1 MALVLAGTVASVA
14 RSDEQA
20 SFHGRVWMGADG
32 LVDAVTRD
40 GEAGPAGFESAPVV
54 DVGDAV
60 IYPGLID
67 LHSHLG
73 YNTLPLWV
81 DPKQTEPYKHHDIWP
96 NEPTYQPALSW
107 TSWTL
112 ATRAPETVLAYV
124 QARALIGGTTTIQ
137 GWPGMSRKPTNM
149 LVRSVDDDALG
160 PVKDPVLVSTL
171 RLKLADLTA
180 RAPRMAG
187 RIFIYHCGE
196 GQPGSNVV
204 KEFEDLDTAGC
215 LQPGLVAVH
224 CSALDATHF
233 ARWRAAAAPAEGG
246 TAGTV
251 VWSPFSNLWLYGL
264 STDVPAVLAN
274 GLGVSL
280 GTDWG
285 PSGTR
290 NLLGELKVARL
301 WSDKQGWGL
310 SDHDL
315 ARMVTCVPGDTVARA
330 WQVPLGRLEPGA
342 LADVVV
348 VARRRPDV
356 WENLVTARE
365 RDVVLVVVGGRAR
378 SGTATLM
385 AGAGERLGAA
395 VPVGT
400 TSRRIGLRRPDD
412 PEVRWPWADIR
423 ARLNAVRA
431 DAATNPPSGPSGTG
445 TGDAPEDGAGTG
457 DPPGSPA
464 LVVQLDMP
472 GAPGETAGPP
482 PRGTTVKIPPI
493 EPLHHNDRWLA
504 SIAGRG
510 FHGGV
515 LEDLAAFYR

>member
-1 MALVLAGTVASVA
+1 MALILAGTVAPLA
-14 RSDEQA
+14 RAEEQA
-20 SFHGRVWMGADG
+20 SFRGRVWMGADG
-32 LVDAVTRD
+32 LIDAVTRD
-40 GEAGPAGFESAPVV
+40 GEPGPAGFESAPMV

-81 DPKQTEPYKHHDIWP
+81 DPKQSEPYLHHDIWP
-96 NEPTYQPALSW
+96 GEPTYQPALSW
-107 TSWTL
+107 PSWTL

-124 QARALIGGTTTIQ
+124 QVRALIGGTTTIQ
-137 GWPGMSRKPTNM
+137 GWPNMSRMPTNV

-160 PVKDPVLVSTL
+160 TVRDPVLVSTL

-180 RAPRMAG
+180 RAPKLAG

-196 GQPGSNVV
+196 GRPGTKVV
-204 KEFEDLDTAGC
+204 KEFDDLDTSGC
-215 LQPGLVAVH
+215 LQPGLIAVH

-233 ARWRAAAAPAEGG
+233 ARWRVAAAPAQGE

-251 VWSPFSNLWLYGL
+251 VWSPFSNLWLYGIT
-264 STDVPAVLAN
+264 TDVPAALTN
-274 GLGVSL
+274 GLGVAL

-315 ARMVTCVPGDTVARA
+315 ARMVTCVPGDALARA
-330 WQVPLGRLEPGA
+330 WQVPIGRVEPGA
-342 LADVVV
+342 LADIAV

-356 WENLVTARE
+356 WENLVAARE
-365 RDVVLVVVGGRAR
+365 SDVQLVVMGGRAR
-378 SGTATLM
+378 SGTGKLM
-385 AGAGERLGAA
+385 DGAGERLGAS
-395 VPVGT
+395 VPIGN
-400 TSRRIGLRRPDD
+400 TSRRVGLVRPDD
-412 PEVRWPWADIR
+412 PTVAWTWADIR

-431 DAATNPPSGPSGTG
+431 DAATTPPSGPSGTA
-445 TGDAPEDGAGTG
+445 TGVAPEEGAGTA
-457 DPPGSPA
+457 DPPGTPPLA
-464 LVVQLDMP
+464 VELDMP
-472 GAPGETAGPP
+472 GAPGESAGPP

-493 EPLHHNDRWLA
+493 EPLHHNDRWLR

-510 FHGGV
+510 FHGSV
-515 LEDLAAFYR
+515 LEGLGAFYR